1 MIDYPEN
8 SLNSSHS
15 SFILVDNPNPN
26 GDEIDFRLRFEHYIK
41 TDLRIPMVLIVLEGG
56 KGTLKTIKGAMD
68 DQIPVILV
76 AVSLI

>member
-1 MIDYPEN
+1 MINQPGR

-15 SFILVDNPNPN
+15 SFILVDNPK
-26 GDEIDFRLRFEHYIK
+26 GDEIDFRLDFERHIK

-56 KGTLKTIKGAMD
+56 KGTLKTILGALKY
-68 DQIPVILV
+68 QIPVILV